1 MEEWQVA
8 IIEMRS
14 DLRRLLS
21 ESSKFKERLILALLV
36 AVCTLAGIQQVV

>member
-14 DLRRLLS
+14 DLRRLLT
-21 ESSKFKERLILALLV
+21 ETSKFKERLILALLI
-36 AVCTLAGIQQVV
+36 AVCSLAGLQQVI